1 MILFSVLAKVAW
13 AGCAFEASN
22 TYILVAPIFRA
33 FARTS
38 SQGSSWPTLARKQTT
53 SYPCSR
59 SHPRTLNKVSA

>member
-1 MILFSVLAKVAW
+1 MILFSVLVKAER
-13 AGCAFEASN
+13 AGCALETSN

-59 SHPRTLNKVSA
+59 SHPRTLDKMSV